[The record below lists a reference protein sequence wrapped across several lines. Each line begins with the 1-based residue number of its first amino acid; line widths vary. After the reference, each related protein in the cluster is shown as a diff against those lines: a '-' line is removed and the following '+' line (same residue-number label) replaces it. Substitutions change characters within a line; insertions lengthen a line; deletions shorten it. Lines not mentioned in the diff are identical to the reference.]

1 MKNIKALLSDFNAR
15 QRMLTIFMASAII
28 FMIFFWTNT
37 IINAQTEKLNTRIND
52 TYERIES
59 ARRNA
64 VIIDYRRRNTQK
76 LSTGLFTYI
85 QGLSGKLR
93 LRAAITG
100 TRLVSSQSNQEQV
113 SFRTENLVYEEFV
126 GILKDFEQ
134 YDNIQVKNLSI
145 RKRFDNPRHIDA
157 NWDLIRS
164 Y

>member
-93 LRAAITG
+93 LRVAITG

-157 NWDLIRS
+157 NWDIIRS